1 MHDLQRHVKRWCP
14 ENPALKRHNND
25 IEMEENQETA
35 NWIPFEQEE
44 TEEDDEDD
52 REHEV
57 FNVLMDKARESNE
70 KEWNQKYDKY
80 IKEGLNRKEA
90 EEKTDEKMKSK
101 DIQTFVSNYAAL
113 IQYILQLR
121 HGSLHATIMD
131 DVAEFQS
138 KGYSE
143 HKSIM
148 KTLNKNRYL
157 IDGIWEE
164 DDDSA
169 MESEEYDDSETEES
183 QSDDTD
189 EED

>member
-1 MHDLQRHVKRWCP
+1 
-14 ENPALKRHNND
+14 
-25 IEMEENQETA
+25 
-35 NWIPFEQEE
+35 
-44 TEEDDEDD
+44 
-52 REHEV
+52 
-57 FNVLMDKARESNE
+57 
-70 KEWNQKYDKY
+70 
-80 IKEGLNRKEA
+80 
-90 EEKTDEKMKSK
+90 MKSK

-113 IQYILQLR
+113 IQYIFQLR

-148 KTLNKNRYL
+148 MALNKNQHL

>member
-1 MHDLQRHVKRWCP
+1 
-14 ENPALKRHNND
+14 
-25 IEMEENQETA
+25 MEENQETA

-57 FNVLMDKARESNE
+57 LNVLMDK
-70 KEWNQKYDKY
+70 
-80 IKEGLNRKEA
+80 
-90 EEKTDEKMKSK
+90 
-101 DIQTFVSNYAAL
+101 
-113 IQYILQLR
+113 
-121 HGSLHATIMD
+121 
-131 DVAEFQS
+131 S

-148 KTLNKNRYL
+148 MALNKNRHL

>member
-1 MHDLQRHVKRWCP
+1 
-14 ENPALKRHNND
+14 
-25 IEMEENQETA
+25 
-35 NWIPFEQEE
+35 
-44 TEEDDEDD
+44 
-52 REHEV
+52 
-57 FNVLMDKARESNE
+57 
-70 KEWNQKYDKY
+70 
-80 IKEGLNRKEA
+80 
-90 EEKTDEKMKSK
+90 MKSK

-131 DVAEFQS
+131 DVAEFHP

-148 KTLNKNRYL
+148 MALNKNRHL

-183 QSDDTD
+183 KAMIQRKRTEIIKSNYLPLLYLKCRMNNKKKCVDRSRD
-189 EED
+189 